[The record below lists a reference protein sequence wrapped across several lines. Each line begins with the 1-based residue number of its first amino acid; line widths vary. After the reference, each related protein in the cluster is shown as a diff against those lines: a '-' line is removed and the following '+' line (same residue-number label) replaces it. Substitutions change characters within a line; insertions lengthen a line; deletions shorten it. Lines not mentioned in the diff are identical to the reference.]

1 MMYDHEIATIE
12 AELRRLED
20 KRANARL
27 RRLEADRDI
36 DTTTRQMQEAH
47 ERLRRAR
54 GRKLQEQLNRLHPCA
69 DCPDRDYCDSPC
81 TTFLSKEA
89 ALCV

>member
-1 MMYDHEIATIE
+1 MMYDREIAAIE

-20 KRANARL
+20 KRANVIL
-27 RRLEADRDI
+27 RKLEVDRDI
-36 DTTTRQMQEAH
+36 ETVFRQIWEAN

-81 TTFLSKEA
+81 TIFLSKEA